1 MTTLNII
8 GCGRAASTLAR
19 LWRQRGVV
27 EIGAVLTRSHVGALA
42 ACDFVGGGRAVA
54 EMAAMG
60 PAGLWLLGVPD
71 REIAAAA
78 RRLANCGL
86 VRPGDGVF
94 HLSGFGAS
102 ALLAPLGTLG
112 AGIASVHP
120 VLSFAEPERALD
132 QFAGTLCGVE
142 GSADLCARL
151 TDLFAAIGGHCFAL
165 DAAHKP
171 LYHAGS
177 VFASNFLV
185 VIMDL
190 ARKAY
195 LAAGVAPET
204 ADRLLAPLARGALAN
219 VIERGARHA
228 LTGPAARGDHAV
240 VSAQQRA
247 VTQWSGEAG
256 EAYAALTALAYRLAS
271 ERGSDAVPA
280 GGPPTGGAPSLGE
293 DAAQRQE
300 GRPLSDR
307 RPR

>member
-1 MTTLNII
+1 
-8 GCGRAASTLAR
+8 
-19 LWRQRGVV
+19 
-27 EIGAVLTRSHVGALA
+27 
-42 ACDFVGGGRAVA
+42 
-54 EMAAMG
+54 
-60 PAGLWLLGVPD
+60 
-71 REIAAAA
+71 
-78 RRLANCGL
+78 
-86 VRPGDGVF
+86 
-94 HLSGFGAS
+94 
-102 ALLAPLGTLG
+102 
-112 AGIASVHP
+112 
-120 VLSFAEPERALD
+120 
-132 QFAGTLCGVE
+132 
-142 GSADLCARL
+142 
-151 TDLFAAIGGHCFAL
+151 
-165 DAAHKP
+165 
-171 LYHAGS
+171 
-177 VFASNFLV
+177 SNFLV

-247 VTQWSGEAG
+247 VAQWSGEAG